1 MKVSCGVVIINEN
14 GKFLICHPTGG
25 GVWSL
30 PKGIMDEN
38 ETPEQAAKREVKEET
53 GIDLSNAVLKDMG
66 EHSFRPGKNIHLFM
80 TKITGSSNLK
90 LVCTSYFDNWEGI
103 STPEVDNFKWVNW
116 SELGQKLHA
125 VQFQIITQYIFENS
139 LNLAK

>member
-1 MKVSCGVVIINEN
+1 
-14 GKFLICHPTGG
+14 
-25 GVWSL
+25 
-30 PKGIMDEN
+30 MDEN

-90 LVCTSYFDNWEGI
+90 LVCTSYFDN
-103 STPEVDNFKWVNW
+103 
-116 SELGQKLHA
+116 
-125 VQFQIITQYIFENS
+125 
-139 LNLAK
+139 